1 MDSFSCYSLVLAS
14 MVCSK
19 FTVLMNSSNS
29 FFVCLFAG
37 SPMHDD
43 ERMGESWGIG
53 VLPLNLTFS
62 PKVGSDYYSTSL
74 WRFSDSVFILG
85 FLLWRGIRGRLLKS
99 LHCTS
104 YSCSQKYESIATG
117 LFLKLCCAWVVKFC
131 IFISK
136 VSVLLSDTKCDR
148 IWQNQSSTHIQSF
161 IFGRLL
167 LNPTATT

>member
-85 FLLWRGIRGRLLKS
+85 FLLWWGIRGRILKS
-99 LHCTS
+99 LHCNSS
-104 YSCSQKYESIATG
+104 YSSSQKLVWIDSYRFVKPCTSMRG
-117 LFLKLCCAWVVKFC
+117 LTKFTQSHVAHVIC
-131 IFISK
+131 I
-136 VSVLLSDTKCDR
+136 T
-148 IWQNQSSTHIQSF
+148 
-161 IFGRLL
+161 
-167 LNPTATT
+167 